1 MVLVV
6 AVAARGLLLY
16 VNKDAR
22 TGGRG
27 RGRAGGRSCATSRFL
42 PKDAGIEPL
51 WASNGSKIAKDAGRS
66 DSVTRAILLNTKY
79 VEGRMWAY
87 IW

>member
-1 MVLVV
+1 MPVL
-6 AVAARGLLLY
+6 AAG
-16 VNKDAR
+16 
-22 TGGRG
+22 
-27 RGRAGGRSCATSRFL
+27 AGAGAGQEDGHAPPPDRFL

-51 WASNGSKIAKDAGRS
+51 WASNGSKIPKDAGRS